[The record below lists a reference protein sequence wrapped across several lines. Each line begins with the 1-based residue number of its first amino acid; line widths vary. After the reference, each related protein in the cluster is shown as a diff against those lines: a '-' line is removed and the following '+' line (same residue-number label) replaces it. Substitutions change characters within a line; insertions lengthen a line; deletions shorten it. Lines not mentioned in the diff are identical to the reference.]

1 MTPNKPL
8 ERIDFDDTDFFNAVE
23 DQSRK
28 ICHDGR
34 DQDILISKNG
44 KVVAKLVTAKVDKVA
59 AAEELISMFPKGKEV
74 DYDKMREERL
84 LR

>member
-1 MTPNKPL
+1 MTQISLTQLKTNLGKYV
-8 ERIDFDDTDFFNAVE
+8 TMA
-23 DQSRK
+23 
-28 ICHDGR
+28 G
-34 DQDILISKNG
+34 DQDILISKIG

>member
-1 MTPNKPL
+1 MTQISLTQLKTNLGKYV
-8 ERIDFDDTDFFNAVE
+8 TMAGN
-23 DQSRK
+23 
-28 ICHDGR
+28 
-34 DQDILISKNG
+34 QDILISING

>member
-1 MTPNKPL
+1 MTQISLTQLKNNLGKYV
-8 ERIDFDDTDFFNAVE
+8 TMA
-23 DQSRK
+23 
-28 ICHDGR
+28 G

-59 AAEELISMFPKGKEV
+59 AAEELISMFPKGKKV
-74 DYDKMREERL
+74 DYDKVREERL

>member
-1 MTPNKPL
+1 MTQLKANLGKYV
-8 ERIDFDDTDFFNAVE
+8 TMA
-23 DQSRK
+23 
-28 ICHDGR
+28 R

-59 AAEELISMFPKGKEV
+59 AVEELISMFPKGKKI

-84 LR
+84 MR